1 MIQGTIYDVL
11 AQRLFRKSVIS
22 ISGPSGTGKT
32 TLALSLVGNFLT
44 LKPSLNESGIWI
56 QASEAFPKNR
66 LKTMFANQPDIL
78 QYLNEHIF
86 IIPSKKPCSTYV
98 EQLSVLKH
106 INAEEFIPPPGLKF
120 IVIDNISHHL
130 RYRISLFHDVKDTV
144 GCLNDFFDNYLLPLI
159 LFCIREKVGLILI
172 HEATFDIKRGKTRPF
187 FYKLYDRIDALNINF
202 RKELTQNT
210 IEIKLDENF
219 MAFQYRLVDSGIVL
233 TKNL

>member
-98 EQLSVLKH
+98 D
-106 INAEEFIPPPGLKF
+106 AEEFIPPPDLKF

-130 RYRISLFHDVKDTV
+130 RYKISLLHDVKDTV

-159 LFCIREKVGLILI
+159 LFCIREKVCLILI

-187 FYKLYDRIDALNINF
+187 FYKLYDRIDALNISL
-202 RKELTQNT
+202 RKEITQNT

-219 MAFQYRLVDSGIVL
+219 MAFPYRLVDSGIVL

>member
-22 ISGPSGTGKT
+22 ISGPAGTGKT

-106 INAEEFIPPPGLKF
+106 INAEEFIPPPDLKF

-130 RYRISLFHDVKDTV
+130 RYKISLLHDVKDSV

-159 LFCIREKVGLILI
+159 LFCIRERVCLILI

-202 RKELTQNT
+202 RKEITQKT
-210 IEIKLDENF
+210 IEIKLNEDF
-219 MAFQYRLVDSGIVL
+219 MTFQYRLVDSGIVL
-233 TKNL
+233 TR

>member
-32 TLALSLVGNFLT
+32 TLALSLVGNFLA

-98 EQLSVLKH
+98 EHLSILKH
-106 INAEEFIPPPGLKF
+106 ISAKEFIPPPDLKF

-130 RYRISLFHDVKDTV
+130 RYKISLFHDVKDTV

-159 LFCIREKVGLILI
+159 LFCIREKVCLILI

-187 FYKLYDRIDALNINF
+187 FYKLYDRIDALNISL
-202 RKELTQNT
+202 RKEITQNT

-219 MAFQYRLVDSGIVL
+219 MAFPYRLVDSGIVL